1 MKVLKDKI
9 LCNDTI
15 KIFCCKL
22 FVQKRLVGKIMIMAD
37 SRVSRELIA
46 CKPLHQFVFE
56 ELQTRKFFKSFSITL
71 L

>member
-22 FVQKRLVGKIMIMAD
+22 FVQKRLVGKIMIIILGTFLFFANNGRFQGFQRAD
-37 SRVSRELIA
+37 CL
-46 CKPLHQFVFE
+46 
-56 ELQTRKFFKSFSITL
+56 
-71 L
+71 